1 VPLIVANNWS
11 TVIQVALY
19 TVVVIVGLVLPGPMR
34 ATALL
39 TVTIMVLV
47 YQWFVIRTALATT
60 VGTAMALV
68 VIDLLLSITVS
79 RTLDGL
85 LQPG

>member
-1 VPLIVANNWS
+1 
-11 TVIQVALY
+11 
-19 TVVVIVGLVLPGPMR
+19 MR

-60 VGTAMALV
+60 VGIAMALV